1 MLRIAGRTVQD
12 NYPGIE
18 GIFSQRVRGT
28 LQIWV
33 WRRGPARSLIGIFIF
48 PLIGA
53 KILSIEG
60 LKGEQWTPIWTLTKK
75 RLRRQCR
82 NLLIFF
88 GAGNGDRTRDPRL
101 GKPMLYQLSYAR
113 IIEQ

>member
-1 MLRIAGRTVQD
+1 VRTTGRTEQGD
-12 NYPGIE
+12 YPGIE
-18 GIFSQRVRGT
+18 GNFSQRLGGT

-60 LKGEQWTPIWTLTKK
+60 LKGERWTPIWTLT
-75 RLRRQCR
+75 
-82 NLLIFF
+82 
-88 GAGNGDRTRDPRL
+88 
-101 GKPMLYQLSYAR
+101 
-113 IIEQ
+113 